1 MFSGE
6 YDQSEAWKAIECLAV
21 NSLHSTVFS
30 RHNCAAGPRPS
41 PRHKVRAASFTT
53 SSYSVPA
60 TMCHVQLFPAENTAW
75 HKIGSCEVM
84 NGNKLIRIQISSLC
98 ILFLYLHEWILNAGI
113 QQYRANSIVTAKT
126 KTNFVAIKISS
137 DTEQNHFGA

>member
-6 YDQSEAWKAIECLAV
+6 YDQSETWKAIECLAV

-30 RHNCAAGPRPS
+30 RHNCAA
-41 PRHKVRAASFTT
+41 RAASFTT